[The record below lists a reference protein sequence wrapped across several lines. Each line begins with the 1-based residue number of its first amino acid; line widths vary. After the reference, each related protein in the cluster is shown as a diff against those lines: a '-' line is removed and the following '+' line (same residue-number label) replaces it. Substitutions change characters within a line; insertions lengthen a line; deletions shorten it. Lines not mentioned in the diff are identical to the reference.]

1 MKSKRA
7 IIVCLVLGTTICF
20 TGCQGTEKSVS
31 TDTTHQDSS
40 GVIENNNDLSS
51 NSVETNQEETESS
64 SESIVSDSKDVVTD
78 TDWYENDGSS
88 IASGIYIVGDD
99 LKAGS
104 YTFTN
109 RGEDSSME
117 IIIFETIDDY
127 MGYYRTSPRST
138 IGEEDDAIQANSYY
152 CTYVYPDETCSVN
165 ISDGNVLIMDQS
177 YGSLTGESST
187 GKDKNILNDGEI
199 LKPGLY
205 SSDQIEEGTYI
216 LSYLSNDDEQGSN
229 IILFEN
235 NEQYKEY
242 NSTDKSTIGEYNEA
256 MWKTAIYDT
265 YVDANEPCIINFK
278 KDSVMLVDYQS
289 CYIQKVDMD
298 WSE

>member
-1 MKSKRA
+1 MLSKYFRMGKSNYGS
-7 IIVCLVLGTTICF
+7 VL
-20 TGCQGTEKSVS
+20 
-31 TDTTHQDSS
+31 
-40 GVIENNNDLSS
+40 
-51 NSVETNQEETESS
+51 
-64 SESIVSDSKDVVTD
+64 
-78 TDWYENDGSS
+78 W
-88 IASGIYIVGDD
+88 
-99 LKAGS
+99 
-104 YTFTN
+104 
-109 RGEDSSME
+109 
-117 IIIFETIDDY
+117 
-127 MGYYRTSPRST
+127 
-138 IGEEDDAIQANSYY
+138 
-152 CTYVYPDETCSVN
+152 
-165 ISDGNVLIMDQS
+165 
-177 YGSLTGESST
+177 SLTGDQST
-187 GKDKNILNDGEI
+187 EKDKNILNDGEI

-216 LSYLSNDDEQGSN
+216 LSYLSNGDEQGSN